1 MIGILAPPDHREPA
15 GGASAASF
23 RTVVEV
29 APDHLDQARSIDRVF
44 QEAIAPATV
53 DFGFDAIREAA
64 EAVPDRTVVRTVRGW
79 GLQEHAP
86 VLVMVLSLK
95 EAVRQALPP
104 ECAEAGFWATVEREL
119 VRAFTDLAAQ
129 EGRPGLSFHEESAE
143 RTRFHQDL
151 FFALQ
156 DEETGDHLYAL
167 AFCVDV
173 TIELPKA
180 RAVALELTDVVPF
193 AVRLNAIVL
202 RGPLGLAA

>member
-1 MIGILAPPDHREPA
+1 M
-15 GGASAASF
+15 AASF

-29 APDHLDQARSIDRVF
+29 GPAHLDQARSIDRVF
-44 QEAIAPATV
+44 QDAIAPATV
-53 DFGFDAIREAA
+53 NFDFEAIREAA
-64 EAVPDRTVVRTVRGW
+64 AAVPDATVVRMVRGW

-104 ECAEAGFWATVEREL
+104 EYAEAGFWETVEREL
-119 VRAFTDLAAQ
+119 VGAFTGLAAQ
-129 EGRPGLSFHEESAE
+129 EGQPGLVFYEESE
-143 RTRFHQDL
+143 HRTRFYRDL

-156 DEETGDHLYAL
+156 DEKTGDDVYAL

-173 TIELPKA
+173 TVELP
-180 RAVALELTDVVPF
+180 RAEATALELTDVVPF

-202 RGPLGLAA
+202 RQAVGA

>member
-1 MIGILAPPDHREPA
+1 M
-15 GGASAASF
+15 AASF

-53 DFGFDAIREAA
+53 NFDFEAIHRAA
-64 EAVPDRTVVRTVRGW
+64 SAVPDSDVVKMVRGW
-79 GLQEHAP
+79 GLQEYAP

-119 VRAFTDLAAQ
+119 VQAFTGLAAQ
-129 EGRPGLSFHEESAE
+129 EGQPGLSFYEESGD
-143 RTRFHQDL
+143 RTRFYRDL

-156 DEETGDHLYAL
+156 DEETGDHMYAL

-173 TIELPKA
+173 TVELPKA
-180 RAVALELTDVVPF
+180 EMLALDLTDIVPF

-202 RGPLGLAA
+202 RQALSVAV

>member
-1 MIGILAPPDHREPA
+1 M
-15 GGASAASF
+15 AASF

-29 APDHLDQARSIDRVF
+29 GPDHLAQARSIDRVF

-53 DFGFDAIREAA
+53 NFDFEAIHRAA
-64 EAVPDRTVVRTVRGW
+64 SAVPDSDVVRMVRGW

-119 VRAFTDLAAQ
+119 VQAFTGLAAQ
-129 EGRPGLSFHEESAE
+129 EGQPGLSFYEESGD
-143 RTRFHQDL
+143 RTRFYRDL

-156 DEETGDHLYAL
+156 DEETGDHVYAL

-173 TIELPKA
+173 TVELPKA
-180 RAVALELTDVVPF
+180 EVLALDLTDIVPF
-193 AVRLNAIVL
+193 TVRLNAIVVRQAL
-202 RGPLGLAA
+202 SVSV

>member
-1 MIGILAPPDHREPA
+1 M
-15 GGASAASF
+15 AASF

-29 APDHLDQARSIDRVF
+29 GPDHLDQARSIDRVF

-53 DFGFDAIREAA
+53 NFDFEAIHRAA
-64 EAVPDRTVVRTVRGW
+64 SAVPDSDVVRMVRGW

-119 VRAFTDLAAQ
+119 VQAFTGLAAQ
-129 EGRPGLSFHEESAE
+129 EGQPGLSFYEESGE
-143 RTRFHQDL
+143 RTRFYRDL

-156 DEETGDHLYAL
+156 DEETGDHMYAL

-173 TIELPKA
+173 TVELPKA
-180 RAVALELTDVVPF
+180 ETLTLDLTDIVPF
-193 AVRLNAIVL
+193 AVRLNAIVVRQAL
-202 RGPLGLAA
+202 SVSV

>member
-1 MIGILAPPDHREPA
+1 M
-15 GGASAASF
+15 AASF

-29 APDHLDQARSIDRVF
+29 GPDHLAQARSIDRVF

-53 DFGFDAIREAA
+53 NFDFEAIHRAA
-64 EAVPDRTVVRTVRGW
+64 SAVPDSDVVRMVRGW

-119 VRAFTDLAAQ
+119 VQAFTGLAAQ
-129 EGRPGLSFHEESAE
+129 EGQPGLSFYEESGD
-143 RTRFHQDL
+143 RTRFYRDL

-156 DEETGDHLYAL
+156 DEETGDHMYAL

-173 TIELPKA
+173 TVELSKA
-180 RAVALELTDVVPF
+180 EVLALDLTDIVPF
-193 AVRLNAIVL
+193 AVRLNAIVVRQAL
-202 RGPLGLAA
+202 SVSV

>member
-1 MIGILAPPDHREPA
+1 M
-15 GGASAASF
+15 AASF

-29 APDHLDQARSIDRVF
+29 GPDHLEQARSIDRVF

-53 DFGFDAIREAA
+53 NFDFEAIREAA
-64 EAVPDRTVVRTVRGW
+64 SAVPDSDVVRMVRGW

-95 EAVRQALPP
+95 EAVRQALPA
-104 ECAEAGFWATVEREL
+104 ECAEAGFWATVEQEL
-119 VRAFTDLAAQ
+119 VRAFTGLAGQ
-129 EGRPGLSFHEESAE
+129 QGEPGLSFYEESE
-143 RTRFHQDL
+143 HRTRFYRDL

-156 DEETGDHLYAL
+156 DEETGEHLYAL

-173 TIELPKA
+173 TVELPKA
-180 RAVALELTDVVPF
+180 EVLVLELTDVVPF

-202 RGPLGLAA
+202 RQALSVSV